1 MTPDWKTVP
10 LAVLFSSGT
19 VLGLYLIFVQAVQR

>member
-1 MTPDWKTVP
+1 MPTWKLIP
-10 LAVLFSSGT
+10 LTMLVSSGT